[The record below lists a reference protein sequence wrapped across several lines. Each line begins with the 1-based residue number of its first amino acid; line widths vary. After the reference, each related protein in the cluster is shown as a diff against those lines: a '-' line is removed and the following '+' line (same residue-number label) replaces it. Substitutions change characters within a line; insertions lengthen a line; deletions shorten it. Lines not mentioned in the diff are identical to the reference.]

1 MFTLGWR
8 TKIIFKRI
16 ENWHSSQTNSRTLR
30 KKSNYQLEKLAQ
42 NMRFCKWILYLERR
56 AVFLLR
62 RIPYWL
68 VLVKRILFS
77 MGKNKYSSDKNLKY
91 KGFLLKGTL
100 NLGRTS
106 TAWER
111 RIWTSKFSF
120 EGTWIFRKEFNLCSK
135 ELNLRVRWEWP
146 NRNVCPSEKYND
158 DWKRIQ
164 WLLTIVLGRKLPRTI
179 YHQWNV

>member
-1 MFTLGWR
+1 M
-8 TKIIFKRI
+8 
-16 ENWHSSQTNSRTLR
+16 
-30 KKSNYQLEKLAQ
+30 
-42 NMRFCKWILYLERR
+42 
-56 AVFLLR
+56 FLLR

-91 KGFLLKGTL
+91 TSFFLKGTL

-120 EGTWIFRKEFNLCSK
+120 EGTWIFQEEFNLCSK

-179 YHQWNV
+179 YHQWNVWRKFRDECLLFTYIGEVPHIHLKNHPSRILWDL